1 MPYTN
6 LQMERMLLSA
16 RAHLQRRDLIGYVCA
31 RNVRILEGE
40 LTEYARMKN
49 ALLAECGEVGEDGVP
64 LISTASPRYAEF
76 VRRID
81 PIARIEH
88 EPALM
93 MLKYTDVMGEL
104 TGEEMLEIDWML
116 ED

>member
-1 MPYTN
+1 MSYTN

-16 RAHLQRRDLIGYVCA
+16 RAHLHRRDLIGYVCA

-40 LTEYARMKN
+40 LTEYAGIKN
-49 ALLAECGEVGEDGVP
+49 ALLAECGEVGDDGVP
-64 LISTASPRYAEF
+64 LISTASPRYPEF
-76 VRRID
+76 VRRIE

-88 EPALM
+88 DPALM

-104 TGEEMLEIDWML
+104 TGEEILEIDWML